1 VKSRA
6 SARAARASHALAIF
20 LTLLVGACGL
30 PQRERHP
37 RKSPYFHDER
47 GRPTEPLEL
56 VVATYNV
63 HGLPWPVLKDR
74 PEAMVRIAQ
83 QLLDVPAPNTPDV
96 IAFQEVWTPWLRS
109 TLTRALERGG
119 YEHAHFYCSWPF
131 GTGMLVVS
139 RLPILETNLHTF
151 DADAPWDR
159 SGMDW
164 WGAKG
169 VGLARIEVEPGAVV
183 DLYAAHLVA
192 NYGGKNSNDDAR
204 TAQGRELAQFLA
216 ATPEHLPCIVLGDIN
231 CGPGDAEFEPMVELG
246 GLDSLDETGGLDHGF
261 WRRSSAFDCELLEQ
275 VRLKN
280 YVEQDGRSVILSDHA
295 CRIFRLRISPADS
308 RSALPSVPNRE

>member
-1 VKSRA
+1 MKSRDSA
-6 SARAARASHALAIF
+6 SKARHSHALAT
-20 LTLLVGACGL
+20 LLALLVGACGI
-30 PQRERHP
+30 PQRERSP
-37 RKSPYFHDER
+37 DKSPYFHDER
-47 GRPTEPLEL
+47 GRPTDPLEL

-74 PEAMVRIAQ
+74 PEAMERIAQ

-119 YEHAHFYCSWPF
+119 YEHSHFFCSWPF

-151 DADAPWDR
+151 DADAPWNR

-183 DLYAAHLVA
+183 DLYDTHLVA
-192 NYGGKNSNDDAR
+192 NYGGENSNDEAR
-204 TAQGRELAQFLA
+204 AAQGLELAQFLEA
-216 ATPEHLPCIVLGDIN
+216 SPDHLPCLVLGDFN
-231 CGPGDAEFEPMVELG
+231 CGPGDAEFAPMVERG
-246 GLDSLDETGGLDHGF
+246 RLDLLDEGGGLDHGF
-261 WRRSSAFDCELLEQ
+261 WRRSSAFDCEVLER

-280 YVEQDGRSVILSDHA
+280 RVEQDERSFLLSDHA
-295 CRIFRLRISPADS
+295 CRIFRLRILPTEA
-308 RSALPSVPNRE
+308 RSTIHSVPNHE